1 MAFTVGLISLFAERR
16 VAPTLA
22 MTGEMSLRGKVT
34 AVGEFDYFYRF
45 SSFFFLFF
53 SFFFLAPY
61 LIYSLSPYPAAISFF
76 ISRSPFFIP
85 SPYICFNPHSKW
97 QWRARGVNP
106 FPSRN

>member
-45 SSFFFLFF
+45 SFFFFPFFFFLFSCSLF
-53 SFFFLAPY
+53 DIFVIPLSCRYFLFY
-61 LIYSLSPYPAAISFF
+61 
-76 ISRSPFFIP
+76 
-85 SPYICFNPHSKW
+85 
-97 QWRARGVNP
+97 
-106 FPSRN
+106 